1 MSGGRLAGQDRRVS
15 VTRED
20 SALDRLW
27 RETFGA
33 PLPMHGAGPAMK
45 RILKDH
51 GVNPR
56 LIEEAVR
63 TEPRS
68 WI

>member
-1 MSGGRLAGQDRRVS
+1 M
-15 VTRED
+15 TRED

-45 RILKDH
+45 RILEEH
-51 GVNPR
+51 GIKPR

-63 TEPRS
+63 TEPRT